1 MVSKRK
7 FLFAIF
13 IVALLGVIV
22 LPFFNCN
29 QTSAYHEFL
38 GAEIFKKLS
47 RTDQVK
53 KCASCHKQEYE
64 SELIGPHSHAY
75 EMLKEHKAFVNS
87 DLYQCY
93 FYTKTV
99 NEQVEGSCS
108 GCHTPQNLFEYLL
121 HDSIKTPGEMAAQI
135 MQSSHVRPDT
145 RTGEASRITAID
157 CFNCHFD
164 GNKMVSLKHVASK
177 EDTIPSLQTIAV
189 IAKNNI
195 SCFPCH
201 GDLVRG
207 INPAFAIKRTGSVL
221 CKNCHQEY
229 DEAGKGTHYYYWNK
243 GPEKKVDPKLFSM
256 MDDFHFNF
264 SPNKKAAEITWINTT
279 IPHPMSPG
287 PETIIKCEVLDKDS
301 NLLGTKIIRT
311 NRKKQFDA
319 DVLTQPEIDY
329 CFGVQGDAVT
339 FDGSPLT
346 YSIVLKN
353 PSKAELFRVS
363 LIHKAQF
370 WFQDS
375 LGVLTAVKVYPV
387 NK

>member
-1 MVSKRK
+1 MFVKLKFVSVG
-7 FLFAIF
+7 F
-13 IVALLGVIV
+13 IIV
-22 LPFFNCN
+22 LTGILVLPLYRCN
-29 QTSAYHEFL
+29 QKANAIYHNFL
-38 GAEIFKKLS
+38 QTEEFKKLS
-47 RTDQVK
+47 RKDQIA

-64 SELIGPHSHAY
+64 NELLGPHSHAY
-75 EMLKEHKAFVNS
+75 EMLNEHKTFVNS
-87 DLYQCY
+87 SLYKCP

-99 NEQVEGSCS
+99 NEQVEVQCS
-108 GCHTPQNLFEYLL
+108 GCHTPENLFEHLL
-121 HDSIKTPGEMAAQI
+121 KDSIKTPAEMAAMV

-145 RTGEASRITAID
+145 RTGEASRSTAID

-177 EDTIPSLQTIAV
+177 EDTTPSLQTIAV

-256 MDDFHFNF
+256 MDDFHLNF
-264 SPNKKAAEITWINTT
+264 SANKKTAEINWINTT

-301 NLLGTKIIRT
+301 NLLGTKTIRT
-311 NRKKQFDA
+311 NRKKQFYA
-319 DVLTQPEIDY
+319 DVLTQPEIY
-329 CFGVQGDAVT
+329 
-339 FDGSPLT
+339 
-346 YSIVLKN
+346 
-353 PSKAELFRVS
+353 
-363 LIHKAQF
+363 
-370 WFQDS
+370 
-375 LGVLTAVKVYPV
+375 
-387 NK
+387 